1 MLPEILY
8 TVSDIKRH
16 AERLGQ
22 THWFDRG
29 SMRWFN
35 SRLSATIHPTGSPYV
50 YLFVSSERCDWND
63 RREMVTTS
71 WGDEL
76 GTVFCSTREVWRG
89 DPRLYSVRSYDLRSG
104 SVDTIGE
111 FQGYATA
118 RAAHRAAAKIAPTI
132 TATLE
137 DWQEYAI
144 AVNDEYDRSV
154 RRARHFQPDQ
164 VVRVVSSNYGSALYL
179 TYG

>member
-22 THWFDRG
+22 THWFDRD
-29 SMRWFN
+29 SIRFFN
-35 SRLSATIHPTGSPYV
+35 SRLSAEVHPTGSPYV
-50 YLFVSSERCDWND
+50 YLFVSSERCDW
-63 RREMVTTS
+63 
-71 WGDEL
+71 GDNH
-76 GTVFCSTREVWRG
+76 
-89 DPRLYSVRSYDLRSG
+89 PRLYSVRSYDLRSG

-118 RAAHRAAAKIAPTI
+118 RAARKAAAAIAPTI
-132 TATLE
+132 AATLE

-144 AVNDEYDRSV
+144 AINDEYDRSV
-154 RRARHFQPDQ
+154 RRARHYQPDQ
-164 VVRVVSSNYGSALYL
+164 VVRVANSNYGSALYL
-179 TYG
+179 TFG